1 MSRRVV
7 AMTSNLLP
15 VERRGWTLA
24 LIWMGGGTSIAVFL
38 FWFFLTA
45 SAAEKLVQTG
55 RVALSHRDFSAA
67 TESAEAAI
75 TQSQKLPSAWKLL
88 AEATGQGGQFDR
100 SLAALEEYSRLSP
113 DDAGE
118 LCIKL
123 GSLWMRRNFVRPA
136 KSAFRISE
144 KLGIRVRFSLQM
156 QEQITAVTGHSR
168 ETARCIL
175 ELVKRDE
182 HTRGDLMLLTAMIPR
197 LADQNR
203 LDAILQA
210 DPTYKS
216 PLLARTLDE
225 LYLKHVDVAE
235 RLLIEITTAHPDDLE
250 AQAALAE
257 FYARFLPGKFLDWHS
272 RLMPEAIDDARIW
285 SARGKW
291 LSTSGKTASAIRCL
305 YEALIREPEQ
315 LSTTVL
321 IGQLLKTVD
330 ELELG
335 NAFTERGRRMQR
347 IVDLNERLSEP
358 RAAES
363 ILPMI
368 EELEAVGRLWEAWGW
383 CDIHEVTLPPN
394 NPSVVACRKR
404 IKPFLTSDL
413 PRTKPGSLPG
423 GDFSWERFPLP
434 DWSLQKS
441 PDRTSPENLNQHQ
454 SKIQFEDQAH
464 RSGLDFRFVN
474 SYSPASG
481 RKIFETMG
489 AGVAVLDFDND
500 GWADLFFPQGSTLP
514 AGMPQGPSDA
524 LYRNQNGEKFVDVT
538 LCTRIQDT
546 SYSHG
551 AAAGDYNNDGFPD
564 IYVANFGRNRL
575 YRNNGDG
582 SFTDATDE
590 AGLKQSVW
598 TVSCAIAD
606 LNGDGMPE
614 LFDVNYAQGKNLLT
628 QTCPDSTGHQKVCR
642 PTFFDAV
649 PDTVADNRGDGTFR
663 ERQSEA
669 GLDLPQG
676 MGLGLV
682 IADFNDDGRPDIFV
696 ANDMAANSLL
706 INQQSA
712 DGQSV
717 QFVDEALVRGVA
729 FDEFGLAQACMGVAC
744 ADINRDRQPDLFI
757 TNFARESNTLYLSQ
771 PEGFYRD
778 ATQFAGLRE
787 PSYDPLGFGAQF
799 LDADHDGFYDIA
811 VVNGHIDEFPGEQF
825 QMPTQFFHGHPDGRF
840 TELFARHAGKLF
852 DVPRL
857 GRGMALLDWNRD
869 GRTDFVATDLEGP
882 VLLAVNQ
889 TESPFQSLRLRLVGT
904 QSSRDAIGA
913 KVKIV
918 EPSGD
923 ERVYQLTAGDGYES
937 SNERVLEICLG
948 AVERV
953 SRVEIRWP
961 SGNVSVTRDVILS
974 GEWISIEGKQD
985 WIRRID

>member
-1 MSRRVV
+1 
-7 AMTSNLLP
+7 MTSNTQP
-15 VERRGWTLA
+15 SQRRGWVREMM
-24 LIWMGGGTSIAVFL
+24 LIGGFTSIAGFL
-38 FWFFLTA
+38 YCFFFTTT
-45 SAAEKLVQTG
+45 AAEKLVETG
-55 RVALSHRDFSAA
+55 RVALSNRDFSLAIKSA
-67 TESAEAAI
+67 ESAI
-75 TQSQKLPSAWKLL
+75 GQSQKSSSAWKLL
-88 AEATGQGGQFDR
+88 AEATGQSGQFDR
-100 SLAALEEYSRLSP
+100 SLAALEEYSRLNP
-113 DDAGE
+113 ADAGE

-123 GSLWMRRNFVRPA
+123 GSLWMRQNFVRPA

-144 KLGIRVRFSLQM
+144 NLSVRVRFSLQM
-156 QEQITAVTGHSR
+156 QEQIAAVTGHSR

-182 HTRGDLMLLTAMIPR
+182 FTRGDLILLTALVPR
-197 LADQNR
+197 LVDKNR

-210 DPTYKS
+210 DPTDKS
-216 PLLARTLDE
+216 PLLAKTLDK
-225 LYLKHVDVAE
+225 LYLKHIEVAE
-235 RLLIEITTAHPDDLE
+235 RLLTQITTAHPDDIE
-250 AQAALAE
+250 AQGALAE
-257 FYARFLPGKFLDWHS
+257 LYARFLPEKFLDWISH
-272 RLMPEAIDDARIW
+272 LNPEAVDDARIW

-291 LSTSGKTASAIRCL
+291 LSTCGKTASAIRCL
-305 YEALIREPEQ
+305 HEALIREPEQ

-321 IGQLLKTVD
+321 LGQLLKTLD
-330 ELELG
+330 ESELG

-347 IVDLNERLSEP
+347 IVDLNERLVEP

-383 CDIHEVTLPPN
+383 CDIHELTFPPN

-404 IKPFLTSDL
+404 IKPLLTADL

-423 GDFSWERFPLP
+423 SDFSWERFPLP
-434 DWSLQKS
+434 DWSLQNS
-441 PDRTSPENLNQHQ
+441 PDRKSSEIVNKHQ
-454 SKIQFEDQAH
+454 SEIHFEDQAQ
-464 RSGLDFRFVN
+464 RVGLGFRYVN
-474 SYSPASG
+474 SYTPGSG

-489 AGVAVLDFDND
+489 AGVAVLDFDMD
-500 GWADLFFPQGSTLP
+500 GWPDLFFPQGSTSP
-514 AGMPQGPSDA
+514 AGSPQGPSDA
-524 LYRNQNGEKFVDVT
+524 LYRNQSGNRFEDVT
-538 LCTRIQDT
+538 QFTRIHET
-546 SYSHG
+546 SYSQG

-564 IYVANFGRNRL
+564 VYVANFGRNRL

-590 AGLKQSVW
+590 AGLKQSFW

-614 LFDVNYAQGKNLLT
+614 LFDVNYAQGKDLLT
-628 QTCPDSTGHQKVCR
+628 RTCPDSKGHHKVCR
-642 PTFFDAV
+642 PTFFDPV
-649 PDTVADNRGDGTFR
+649 PDTVSDNLGDGNFL

-669 GLDLPQG
+669 GLDLPLG

-682 IADFNDDGRPDIFV
+682 VADFNGDGRPDIFV
-696 ANDMAANSLL
+696 ANDMTANYLL

-712 DGQSV
+712 KGQPV
-717 QFVDEALVRGVA
+717 QFVDEALLRAVA

-744 ADINRDRQPDLFI
+744 ADVNRDRQPDLFI

-771 PEGFYRD
+771 PGGFYRD

-787 PSYDPLGFGAQF
+787 PSHDQLGFGTQF
-799 LDADHDGFYDIA
+799 LDADRDGWYDI
-811 VVNGHIDEFPGEQF
+811 VVLNGHIDEFEGEQF
-825 QMPTQFFHGHPDGRF
+825 QMKAQFFRGRPDGRF
-840 TELFARHAGKLF
+840 TELFARDAGELF

-857 GRGMALLDWNRD
+857 GRGTALLDWNRD
-869 GRTDFVATDLEGP
+869 GRTDVIATDLEGP

-913 KVKIV
+913 KVTIV
-918 EPSGD
+918 EQSGD

-961 SGNVSVTRDVILS
+961 SGNVSVTSDVILS
-974 GEWISIEGKQD
+974 GDWIAIEGKRD
-985 WIRRID
+985 WIRRIE